1 MMPDTLPDT
10 TGGIVYRVNAPLP
23 AADYLDLLE
32 RSGLGERRPMD
43 DPDCIREALA
53 TSNLVVGAW
62 HDGTLV
68 GASRCVTDFRL
79 CCYLADLA
87 VDRGL
92 QRAGIG
98 VELVRHTR
106 QALGPR
112 CTIIL
117 LAAPAAADYYP
128 RIGFRY
134 DNRCWVLG
142 PRDVLPGESHGKDGS
157 E

>member
-1 MMPDTLPDT
+1 MNSIDAPGTF
-10 TGGIVYRVNAPLP
+10 VYRVNPSLD
-23 AADYLDLLE
+23 AADYLDLLD
-32 RSGLGERRPMD
+32 RSGLGERRPMG
-43 DPDCIREALA
+43 DPGCIREALA
-53 TSNLVVGAW
+53 ASNLVIGAW
-62 HDGTLV
+62 RDGTLV

-79 CCYLADLA
+79 CCYMADLA
-87 VDRGL
+87 VDRNL

-128 RIGFRY
+128 RIGFRF

-142 PRDVLPGESHGKDGS
+142 PRDVLEGPVRPAEDMS
-157 E
+157 